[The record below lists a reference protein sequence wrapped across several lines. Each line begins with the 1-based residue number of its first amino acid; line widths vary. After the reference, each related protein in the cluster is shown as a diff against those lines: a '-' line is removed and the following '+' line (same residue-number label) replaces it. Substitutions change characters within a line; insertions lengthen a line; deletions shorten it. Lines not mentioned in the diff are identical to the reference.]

1 MSGRHLQEL
10 QNHAHG
16 RKASVCMP
24 RRREFRAFRGHA
36 RARRSARLAGVSEC
50 LKGVPRC
57 RGACREWDAVLR
69 VVQGRNG
76 APQRRDYRRSRERR
90 HGAATVDHANY
101 LKNTCAKKELLTSRP
116 DSVPRLQPLGVVSMA
131 MKKRKTARKSHRR
144 SRSKAARS
152 ASPMRK
158 AARRVKR
165 ARKTARK
172 TARKPAR
179 RAHKARRGARRSMK
193 RR

>member
-10 QNHAHG
+10 QNHARP

-24 RRREFRAFRGHA
+24 RRREFRAFLCPA
-36 RARRSARLAGVSEC
+36 RMHRSARLAGVSEC
-50 LKGVPRC
+50 PKDAMPHSPAVTRVGC
-57 RGACREWDAVLR
+57 RTQRRPGKKWR
-69 VVQGRNG
+69 VVR
-76 APQRRDYRRSRERR
+76 PQLPPFTRAETRRGPGRSRELLEKHLHKKGIINFLTRVC
-90 HGAATVDHANY
+90 ATFA
-101 LKNTCAKKELLTSRP
+101 TSGSR
-116 DSVPRLQPLGVVSMA
+116 SMA
-131 MKKRKTARKSHRR
+131 MKKRKMARKSHRR

-172 TARKPAR
+172 PAR